1 MYLQLAVIFREIRSF
16 LHTNQ
21 DSGSYF
27 LSLHE
32 VPEKEPLLL
41 HDPVSARATVQ
52 KQASSAKR

>member
-52 KQASSAKR
+52 KQA